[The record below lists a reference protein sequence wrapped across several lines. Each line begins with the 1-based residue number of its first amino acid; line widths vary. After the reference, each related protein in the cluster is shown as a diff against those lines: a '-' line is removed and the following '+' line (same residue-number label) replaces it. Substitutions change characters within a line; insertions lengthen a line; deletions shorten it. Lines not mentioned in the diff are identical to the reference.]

1 MKKFIYTFAVTA
13 FLAVMVFT
21 SCKSN
26 TEKEADA
33 TEKVIDANENLD
45 AVNEDINDDEA
56 KKANDMEWQT
66 YKEEVNT
73 SVAANEVRIAE
84 LKAALKKPGNTFD
97 SNYSKSIQ
105 SLEDRNASLKLKIK
119 NYENNQTD
127 WDSFKREVDSDMT
140 ELGKAFKDL
149 TVKNTKYTFRK
160 KRDYNKKSKGTS
172 LALFI

>member
-1 MKKFIYTFAVTA
+1 MKKSIYTLAIAVCLSGT
-13 FLAVMVFT
+13 VFT

-45 AVNEDINDDEA
+45 AVNEDIDKDET
-56 KKANDMEWQT
+56 KKANDIEWQT

-73 SVAANEVRIAE
+73 SITGNEVRIAE

-97 SNYSKSIQ
+97 ANYAKSIQ
-105 SLEDRNASLKLKIK
+105 SLEDKNESLRMKIK

-149 TVKNTKYTFRK
+149 TVKNTK
-160 KRDYNKKSKGTS
+160 
-172 LALFI
+172 

>member
-1 MKKFIYTFAVTA
+1 MSSFLFLYSNVSNKNLFFFKTKKSNLKNSIYTLAIAICLSGILFTA
-13 FLAVMVFT
+13 
-21 SCKSN
+21 CKSN

-84 LKAALKKPGNTFD
+84 LKAALKKPGKTFD
-97 SNYSKSIQ
+97 ANYSKSIQ
-105 SLEDRNASLKLKIK
+105 SLEDRNTSLKMKIK

-127 WDSFKREVDSDMT
+127 WDSF
-140 ELGKAFKDL
+140 
-149 TVKNTKYTFRK
+149 
-160 KRDYNKKSKGTS
+160 
-172 LALFI
+172 

>member
-1 MKKFIYTFAVTA
+1 MKKSIYTFAVTA
-13 FLAVMVFT
+13 FLAGILFT
-21 SCKSN
+21 ACKSN

-56 KKANDMEWQT
+56 NKANDMEWQT

-73 SVAANEVRIAE
+73 SIAANEVRIAE

-97 SNYSKSIQ
+97 ANYSNSIQ
-105 SLEDRNASLKLKIK
+105 SLENKNTSLKMKIK
-119 NYENNQTD
+119 NYEDNQTD

-140 ELGKAFKDL
+140 ELGKAFQDL
-149 TVKNTKYTFRK
+149 TVKNK
-160 KRDYNKKSKGTS
+160 K
-172 LALFI
+172 